1 MIVNAYQPIPRCLLL
16 EYDNRRDLALSFCR
30 VQEFYESDK
39 PEVYGKTLTF
49 AELTRVH
56 MSSEGVIT
64 YFNESDGF
72 NFPGGVFRK
81 WLPYTLSAQER
92 EIVEVIDLHL
102 DISAPF
108 YVIGVIQGDTDTIR
122 HELAHALYY
131 LDEGYKTRVA
141 KVIGDIPPRA
151 MGNLWRVMRELNYH
165 DPVIVDEIQARLS
178 TSSHNEL
185 MGIGVVI
192 CEEIKPIISRFRS
205 ILKTFLNDYKVKL

>member
-1 MIVNAYQPIPRCLLL
+1 MIVSAYKPIPRCLLL

-30 VQEFYESDK
+30 VQEFYESNK
-39 PEVYGKTLTF
+39 PEVYGKTLKF
-49 AELTRVH
+49 ADFTRSH

-72 NFPGGVFRK
+72 NFSGDVFRK

-92 EIVEVIDLHL
+92 EMVAAIDLHL
-102 DISAPF
+102 NTSEPF
-108 YVIGVIQGDTDTIR
+108 YVIGVIKGDTDTIR

-141 KVIGDIPPRA
+141 KVISDIPPREMA
-151 MGNLWRVMRELNYH
+151 NLWRVMRELNYH
-165 DPVIVDEIQARLS
+165 DSVIVDEIQAWLS
-178 TSSHNEL
+178 TSSRDEL
-185 MGIGVVI
+185 IGIGVVI
-192 CEEIKPIISRFRS
+192 CDEIKPVISRFRS